1 MDIHKLLSLAID
13 KTVIDSYT
21 EERDEVHAILIVVFE
36 NESYFNFYCAWR
48 LESDEKVL
56 ASLIFDEHNLAEQNV
71 NVGKLIGKKILSYEL
86 SKQNDIILHFD
97 DNFVVKAFCNGE
109 YETEE
114 TKKDFCTNWDFRSPS
129 LDMAVTIADSFQQI
143 YTRFESNDERIL

>member
-21 EERDEVHAILIVVFE
+21 EERNEVCAILIIVFE

-48 LESDEKVL
+48 LEYDEKVL
-56 ASLIFDEHNLAEQNV
+56 ASLVFDKQNLAEQNV
-71 NVGKLIGKKILSYEL
+71 NVGKLIGRKILSYEL

-97 DNFVVKAFCNGE
+97 NHFIVKAFCNGG
-109 YETEE
+109 YESEE
-114 TKKDFCTNWDFRSPS
+114 TQKDFCTNWDFRCPS

-143 YTRFESNDERIL
+143 YTRFDSNDERIL